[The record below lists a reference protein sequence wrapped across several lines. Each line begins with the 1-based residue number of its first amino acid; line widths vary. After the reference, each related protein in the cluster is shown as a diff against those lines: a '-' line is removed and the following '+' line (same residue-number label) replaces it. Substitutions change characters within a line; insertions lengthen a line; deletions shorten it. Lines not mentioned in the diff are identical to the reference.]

1 MTMTRRIAVAAVVLA
16 LSGLVISAQEA
27 PGGAAAPDAP
37 ERGAR
42 VDIADFTYRRL
53 LAPGTAGLVTLQLDA
68 AVLAHSRGP
77 DETFAD
83 VRILDDHGAQIP
95 YLLER
100 GEESLSSDLEIR
112 PTTSEARSL
121 EEPSIGSRSIYAIAL
136 PYANLPNPRVVFE
149 TSDRVF
155 RRTLRLGIERPPDR
169 RHRDAWLE
177 VLALSEWQHADQA
190 TPAPPLEMAIRPRDG
205 TRLLLVVEEGDNR
218 PLSIAAVRLRLPSWR
233 LRFVRPPDRLH
244 LVYGSATAAAPQYDL
259 RLLTRSLTNARAG
272 EVIADPE
279 EARDAA
285 PPAGRLSPWMF
296 WAGLTLAVVVL
307 LGLIVRLISA
317 GAPTPPSPSGP

>member
-1 MTMTRRIAVAAVVLA
+1 MTMTCRILVAAAVLA
-16 LSGLVISAQEA
+16 LNGPLLCAQEA
-27 PGGAAAPDAP
+27 PGGAAAADGP

-42 VDIADFTYRRL
+42 VEIADFTYRRS
-53 LAPGTAGLVTLQLDA
+53 LAPGMAGLVTLQLDA

-83 VRILDDHGAQIP
+83 VRVLDDSGAQIP

-100 GEESLSSDLEIR
+100 GEEPLSSDLEIR
-112 PTTSEARSL
+112 PTTSGIRSL
-121 EEPSIGSRSIYAIAL
+121 DEPSIGSRSLYAIDL
-136 PYANLPNPRVVFE
+136 PYSNLPNPRVVFE

-155 RRTLRLGIERPPDR
+155 RRTLRLAVERPPDR
-169 RHRDAWLE
+169 RHRGAWLE
-177 VLALSEWQHADQA
+177 VLARSEWQHADQA
-190 TPAPPLEMAIRPRDG
+190 TPAPPIEMAIRPRDG

-218 PLSIAAVRLRLPSWR
+218 PLSIAAVRLLLPSWR
-233 LRFVRPPDRLH
+233 LRFFRPPDRLH
-244 LVYGSATAAAPQYDL
+244 LVYGSAAAAAPQYDL
-259 RLLTRSLTNARAG
+259 RLLTRSLMKTRAG
-272 EVIADPE
+272 EVVAGPE
-279 EARDAA
+279 EARGAA
-285 PPAGRLSPWMF
+285 SPAARLSPWMF